1 MLTQSQRMLS
11 MSYQSAFNQGF
22 IYPLLALGFGTLTA
36 CSQPASQQ
44 TSETKDT
51 AQETKTANNEPTG
64 KTYTVITQ
72 PDFVPF
78 VFRGE
83 DGKVTGFDMEVI
95 QAIADNQGFSINV
108 ITLPQDTLIDNVM
121 SGKYDILASSLSITE
136 ERKEKIAFSNPYFE
150 SRQTML
156 LSGNVPKVSS
166 FKELEKYKIGVK
178 ENTTSDKLL
187 KEVFPGSK
195 NIKYVDTLFIGV
207 RSVISG
213 NLDGVISD
221 SGVVQHYKQQNKDAN
236 IHLFADLNY
245 PVEHYGF
252 AVKKDRDDEL
262 LQQINTGLAEIKA
275 DGRYQKIVDNWFG
288 EAQK

>member
-1 MLTQSQRMLS
+1 

-44 TSETKDT
+44 TSETTDT

-121 SGKYDILASSLSITE
+121 GGKYDIVASSLSITE
-136 ERKEKIAFSNPYFE
+136 ERKEKVAFSNPYFE
-150 SRQTML
+150 SRQTIL
-156 LSGNVPKVSS
+156 LSDNVPEVSS
-166 FKELEKYKIGVK
+166 FKDLTKYKIGVK
-178 ENTTSDKLL
+178 EGTTSDKLL
-187 KEVFPGSK
+187 KEVFADSK
-195 NIKYVDTLFIGV
+195 SNIKYVDTLFIGV

-236 IHLFADLNY
+236 IHLFADPDR
-245 PVEHYGF
+245 PVEYYGF
-252 AVKKDRDDEL
+252 VVNKDRDDGL

-288 EAQK
+288 E

>member
-44 TSETKDT
+44 TSETTDT

-121 SGKYDILASSLSITE
+121 GGKYDIVASSLSITE
-136 ERKEKIAFSNPYFE
+136 ERKEKVAFSNPYFE
-150 SRQTML
+150 SRQTIL
-156 LSGNVPKVSS
+156 LSDNVPEVSS
-166 FKELEKYKIGVK
+166 FKDLTKYKIGVK
-178 ENTTSDKLL
+178 EGTTSDKLL
-187 KEVFPGSK
+187 KEVFADSK
-195 NIKYVDTLFIGV
+195 SNIKYVDTLFIGV

-236 IHLFADLNY
+236 IHLFADPDR
-245 PVEHYGF
+245 PVEYYGF
-252 AVKKDRDDEL
+252 VVNKDRDDGL

-288 EAQK
+288 E